1 MTCGQFCLFYAYY
14 RCRGFSM
21 KRILD
26 LFSKPIDNER
36 IVTHFV
42 QHM

>member
-1 MTCGQFCLFYAYY
+1 MTCGQLCLFYAYY

-26 LFSKPIDNER
+26 LSSKSDDNER
-36 IVTHFV
+36 IVTRFV
-42 QHM
+42 QHV